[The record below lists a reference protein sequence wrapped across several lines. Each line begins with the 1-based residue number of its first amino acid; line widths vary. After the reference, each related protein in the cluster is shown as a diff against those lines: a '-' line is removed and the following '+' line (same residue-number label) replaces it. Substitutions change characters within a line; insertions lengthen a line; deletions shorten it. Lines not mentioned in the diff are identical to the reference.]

1 MVAPLHTYIHAL
13 ADVFKRPDLPMALP
27 KSTLAPTNIVGNDA
41 VKALLFY
48 IKIIMPVGLTLAV
61 DFVVIVTINCFLFQ
75 ENENILSEKVSFNE
89 NAIFCSDL

>member
-1 MVAPLHTYIHAL
+1 MIESIITPKK
-13 ADVFKRPDLPMALP
+13 VFFDFTVISIPFTSIPPITFTQP
-27 KSTLAPTNIVGNDA
+27 KV
-41 VKALLFY
+41 LLFY